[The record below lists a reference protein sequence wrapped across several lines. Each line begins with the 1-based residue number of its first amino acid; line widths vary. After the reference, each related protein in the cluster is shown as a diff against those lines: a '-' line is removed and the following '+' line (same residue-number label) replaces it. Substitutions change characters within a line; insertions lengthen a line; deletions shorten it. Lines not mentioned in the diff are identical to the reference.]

1 VSERIKEM
9 TKRKFTKEFKA
20 QAVEL
25 AASLGNVKE
34 AARQL
39 GIPDGNIHNWKVK
52 ESTPIPSE
60 EKHIFAVSEMEELK
74 RLRRE
79 TAEQKKVIHI
89 LKAAAAFFSQDHLK

>member
-1 VSERIKEM
+1 MK
-9 TKRKFTKEFKA
+9 KRTFTKEFKQ

-25 AASLGNVKE
+25 AASLGNTQE

-39 GIPDGNIHNWKVK
+39 GVLDSNIHGWKK
-52 ESTPIPSE
+52 AGSPFKDGGTLNLLDER
-60 EKHIFAVSEMEELK
+60 EELK

>member
-1 VSERIKEM
+1 MKNR
-9 TKRKFTKEFKA
+9 RFTKEFKQ

-25 AASLGNVKE
+25 AASLGNIDK
-34 AARQL
+34 AAKQL
-39 GIPDGNIHNWKVK
+39 GINDSSIHGWKK
-52 ESTPIPSE
+52 KTESSSKSDLPINFSLSE
-60 EKHIFAVSEMEELK
+60 AEELK

>member
-1 VSERIKEM
+1 M
-9 TKRKFTKEFKA
+9 KRTYTKEFKQ

-25 AASLGNVKE
+25 AASLGNVSE
-34 AARQL
+34 AGRQL
-39 GIPDGNIHNWKVK
+39 GILSANIQAWKIK
-52 ESTPIPSE
+52 MKAPSKGESKVIISADESE
-60 EKHIFAVSEMEELK
+60 ELN